1 MFIMHDQMGKD
12 VARDAV
18 QSKLSQEV
26 LANFNVFIQGMKHVQ
41 EVDLDITR
49 ATIHVGNSL
58 RKLKE
63 AREQLI
69 KPSLQLCLWRR
80 RRERLAAVRQRV
92 QWVKTLIGAEA
103 RVRALL
109 KQRDYVQAV
118 QLCVTTAVEMDS
130 PRARAITVLDC
141 GPRRRLQNMV
151 PAIRKRL
158 DEVRVLGLCSAKVA
172 PRKAEAAR
180 VCLSCRRVCSRATTV
195 TAAATVGARGPVL
208 CGRIRFDGA
217 GIPPPRCGHQ
227 RLPIGSRQR
236 QRHRGDAGIDRSHQ
250 RQPE

>member
-1 MFIMHDQMGKD
+1 MSHCLHLRRYRVAHCHASHATGPQTRLPLDTHKVPMFIMHDQMGKD

-118 QLCVTTAVEMDS
+118 QLCVATAVEMDS

-158 DEVRVLGLCSAKVA
+158 DEVRVLGVCSAKAVA
-172 PRKAEAAR
+172 PNAEAAR
-180 VCLSCRRVCSRATTV
+180 GSACRVIGFAH
-195 TAAATVGARGPVL
+195 A
-208 CGRIRFDGA
+208 
-217 GIPPPRCGHQ
+217 PP
-227 RLPIGSRQR
+227 L
-236 QRHRGDAGIDRSHQ
+236 
-250 RQPE
+250 